1 MNFEEAFNHL
11 KSDKVMLFLIQRFG
25 KEITL
30 YDRYEDNYAKA
41 ISLLIIEQQ
50 VSFKAAITIKKRFIK
65 LIDKKNNKDILSME
79 DEKLQSIGISNRKVS
94 YIKNTYQYFKENKI
108 EFQKLND
115 NEIIKELIKIK
126 GVGLWTAEMFLIFI
140 LFKINI
146 FSKGDL
152 ALINSVKKNYQIE
165 NLDDLKLERITQK
178 WEPYKSIAS
187 LLLWKSIEEKS
198 LLQLNRI
205 SNKLQ

>member
-11 KSDKVMLFLIQRFG
+11 KSDKVMSFLIQKFG

-65 LIDKKNNKDILSME
+65 LIDKKNNKDILSIKE
-79 DEKLQSIGISNRKVS
+79 EKLQSIGISNRKVS
-94 YIKNTYQYFKENKI
+94 YIKNTYQYFEENKI

-126 GVGLWTAEMFLIFI
+126 GVGLWTTEMFLIFI
-140 LFKINI
+140 LFKMNI

-152 ALINSVKKNYQIE
+152 ALVNSVKKNYQIE

-187 LLLWKSIEEKS
+187 LLLWKSIEEKVFY
-198 LLQLNRI
+198 N
-205 SNKLQ
+205 